1 MNFLKD
7 NAALL
12 EHLQV
17 VTINHGARAIE
28 HLHKLQEAMDDIVSI
43 GAIRPTF
50 LEVGL
55 GRVVVRRSSKEDEQ
69 WLVTGDAGVHRWGW
83 LMRTQP
89 RWP

>member
-1 MNFLKD
+1 MVFLKD
-7 NAALL
+7 NIALL
-12 EHLQV
+12 EHLKV

-43 GAIRPTF
+43 GAMRPAF

-55 GRVVVRRSSKEDEQ
+55 GTAVVRRSSMEDEQ
-69 WLVTGDAGVHRWGW
+69 WLVNGDAGVHRWEW